1 MKMLMLAG
9 RGNERGR
16 DHGSEPR
23 QNYGD
28 SNYGRMGYD
37 GAQGNYVRPEGNY
50 SGRNNR
56 SNYTRNEY
64 EHEMRDM
71 DARFRGGERSN
82 YPDYERRTQMTY
94 PIEDNYGESRR
105 RFPRREDGTF
115 APRSEMDEME
125 SRRRRDRMGRFT
137 SEMDEVGMHY
147 PYTPYVPPIYERE
160 GDGRMNVIG
169 FERGNEMPSNYGMR
183 AEHKHMDEMKQHGGQ
198 MQMGRGTHETKL
210 TKEMAEEWMM
220 GLQNEDGT
228 KGPHWSMDQ
237 AKQVMQQRGIQS
249 DPVTFWA
256 ILNMMYSD
264 YCKVFKKHGVGDR
277 VDFYSDMVAAFL
289 NDKDGP
295 EPAKKAA
302 AYYEYIVNQ

>member
-1 MKMLMLAG
+1 MRSGMKMLMLT
-9 RGNERGR
+9 GR
-16 DHGSEPR
+16 DKGHERDAEQRRS
-23 QNYGD
+23 YGE
-28 SNYGRMGYD
+28 SNYARTGYD

-71 DARFRGGERSN
+71 DARFRSGERSDN
-82 YPDYERRTQMTY
+82 PDHGRGTQMTY
-94 PIEDNYGESRR
+94 PMEDNYGESRR

-137 SEMDEVGMHY
+137 SEMEGAWMHY
-147 PYTPYVPPIYERE
+147 PYVPPVYERE
-160 GDGRMNVIG
+160 GGGRMNVIG

-183 AEHKHMDEMKQHGGQ
+183 AGHQRMDEMQQHGGQ
-198 MQMGRGTHETKL
+198 LETGHGHHETKL

-237 AKQVMQQRGIQS
+237 AKQVMQQRGIQA
-249 DPVTFWA
+249 DWITFWA

-277 VDFYSDMVAAFL
+277 VDFYADITSAWL

>member
-1 MKMLMLAG
+1 MKMLMLTNRGGSGG
-9 RGNERGR
+9 RNEGGSGGQNEMRNGMEMRRG
-16 DHGSEPR
+16 GS
-23 QNYGD
+23 G
-28 SNYGRMGYD
+28 GRNEMEMGY
-37 GAQGNYVRPEGNY
+37 GETRGNY
-50 SGRNNR
+50 SGMNNR
-56 SNYTRNEY
+56 SNYARNEY
-64 EHEMRDM
+64 ENEMRDM

-82 YPDYERRTQMTY
+82 YNPYGEQMM
-94 PIEDNYGESRR
+94 EEAESRR
-105 RFPRREDGTF
+105 RFPHREDGTF

-137 SEMDEVGMHY
+137 SEMEGAGMHY
-147 PYTPYVPPIYERE
+147 PYVPPIYERE
-160 GDGRMNVIG
+160 GGGQMNVIG

-183 AEHKHMDEMKQHGGQ
+183 AEHQRMDEMQHRGGQ
-198 MQMGRGTHETKL
+198 MQMGRGSHETKL

-237 AKQVMQQRGIQS
+237 AKQVMQQRGIQA

-256 ILNMMYSD
+256 VLNMMYSD

-277 VDFYSDMVAAFL
+277 VDFYADITSAWL

>member
-1 MKMLMLAG
+1 MRSGMKMLMLT
-9 RGNERGR
+9 GR
-16 DHGSEPR
+16 DKGHEQDAEQR
-23 QNYGD
+23 RNYGE
-28 SNYGRMGYD
+28 SNYARTGYD
-37 GAQGNYVRPEGNY
+37 GVQGNYVRPEGNY

-71 DARFRGGERSN
+71 DARFRGGERSDN
-82 YPDYERRTQMTY
+82 PDHGRGTQMTY
-94 PIEDNYGESRR
+94 PMKDNYG
-105 RFPRREDGTF
+105 
-115 APRSEMDEME
+115 E

-183 AEHKHMDEMKQHGGQ
+183 AEHKHVDEMKQHGGQ

-210 TKEMAEEWMM
+210 TKDMAEEWMM

-237 AKQVMQQRGIQS
+237 AKQVMQQRGIQA

-256 ILNMMYSD
+256 VLNMMYSD

-277 VDFYSDMVAAFL
+277 VDFYADITSAFL

>member
-1 MKMLMLAG
+1 MRSGMKMLMLT
-9 RGNERGR
+9 GR
-16 DHGSEPR
+16 DKGHERDSEQR
-23 QNYGD
+23 HNYGE
-28 SNYGRMGYD
+28 SNYTRAGYD

-50 SGRNNR
+50 SGYNNR

-64 EHEMRDM
+64 ENEMRDM
-71 DARFRGGERSN
+71 DARFRSGERSDN
-82 YPDYERRTQMTY
+82 SDHGRGTQMTY
-94 PIEDNYGESRR
+94 PMEDNYG
-105 RFPRREDGTF
+105 
-115 APRSEMDEME
+115 E

-137 SEMDEVGMHY
+137 SEMEGAGMHY
-147 PYTPYVPPIYERE
+147 PYVPPVYERE
-160 GDGRMNVIG
+160 GGGRMNVIG
-169 FERGNEMPSNYGMR
+169 FERGNEMPNNYGMR
-183 AEHKHMDEMKQHGGQ
+183 AEHQRMDEMQQHGGY
-198 MQMGRGTHETKL
+198 MQMGRGSHETKL

-237 AKQVMQQRGIQS
+237 AKQVMQQRGIQA